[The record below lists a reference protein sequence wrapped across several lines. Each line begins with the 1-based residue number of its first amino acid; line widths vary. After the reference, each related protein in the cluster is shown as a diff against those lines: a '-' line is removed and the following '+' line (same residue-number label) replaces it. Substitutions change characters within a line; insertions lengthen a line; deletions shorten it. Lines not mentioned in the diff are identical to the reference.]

1 MPRIGLFGGTFD
13 PIHNGHLHI
22 ARRFADELE
31 LESVI
36 LLPAGDPYHKTAPR
50 TPAHHRLAM
59 AEIAAQA
66 DSRLAVS
73 DCDIVRQGATYTH
86 DTVQIFRQHFPAAE
100 LWLLLGM
107 DSLLQLHTWHRWP
120 NLVRQCRI
128 AAAPAPRQQPRS
140 SPPPHCKPGW
150 PKPLPKAACTSCKP
164 SRCPSAPAKSANS
177 SPPNTPAP
185 TSPPPCSAISSN
197 TNCIAIPAYNF
208 R

>member
-1 MPRIGLFGGTFD
+1 MPRIGLLGGTFD

-22 ARRFADELE
+22 ARSFADELD

-50 TPAHHRLAM
+50 TAAHHRLAM
-59 AEIAAQA
+59 AEIAAKA

-100 LWLLLGM
+100 LWLLIGM
-107 DSLLQLHTWHRWP
+107 DSLLQLHTWHRWQ

-128 AAAPAPRQQPRS
+128 AAAPRPDSSLAQAPAPLQSWLAEALPQGRLHILQAEPLPISSSQIRQQLATE
-140 SPPPHCKPGW
+140 H
-150 PKPLPKAACTSCKP
+150 
-164 SRCPSAPAKSANS
+164 
-177 SPPNTPAP
+177 
-185 TSPPPCSAISSN
+185 TSPDIPPEVLSYIQQHQLYCHIG
-197 TNCIAIPAYNF
+197 T
-208 R
+208 

>member
-22 ARRFADELE
+22 ARSFADELD

-50 TPAHHRLAM
+50 TAAHHRLAM
-59 AEIAAQA
+59 AKIAAQA

-86 DTVQIFRQHFPAAE
+86 DTVQIFRQHFPTAE
-100 LWLLLGM
+100 LWLLIGM
-107 DSLLQLHTWHRWP
+107 DSLLQLHTWHRWQ

-128 AAAPAPRQQPRS
+128 AAAPRPGSSLAQAPAPLQSWLVEALPQGRLHILQAEPLPISSSQIRQQIAAEHTS
-140 SPPPHCKPGW
+140 TDIPPAVLDYIRQHQLYCQ
-150 PKPLPKAACTSCKP
+150 T
-164 SRCPSAPAKSANS
+164 
-177 SPPNTPAP
+177 NT
-185 TSPPPCSAISSN
+185 
-197 TNCIAIPAYNF
+197 
-208 R
+208 

>member
-1 MPRIGLFGGTFD
+1 MKNIGLFGGTFD

-22 ARRFADELE
+22 ARSFADELD

-50 TPAHHRLAM
+50 TAAHHRLAM

-100 LWLLLGM
+100 LWLLIGM
-107 DSLLQLHTWHRWP
+107 DSLLQLHTWHRWQ

-128 AAAPAPRQQPRS
+128 AAAPRPGSSLAQAPAPLQNWLAEALPQGRLHILQAEPLPISSSQIRQQLATQ
-140 SPPPHCKPGW
+140 H
-150 PKPLPKAACTSCKP
+150 
-164 SRCPSAPAKSANS
+164 
-177 SPPNTPAP
+177 
-185 TSPPPCSAISSN
+185 TSPDIPPEVLGYIRQHQLYCHTGA
-197 TNCIAIPAYNF
+197 
-208 R
+208 

>member
-22 ARRFADELE
+22 ARSFADELN

-36 LLPAGDPYHKTAPR
+36 LLPAGDPYHKTTPR
-50 TPAHHRLAM
+50 TAAHHRLAM

-100 LWLLLGM
+100 LWLLIGM
-107 DSLLQLHTWHRWP
+107 DSLLQLHTWHRWQ

-128 AAAPAPRQQPRS
+128 AAAPRPGSSLAQAPAPLQNWLAEALPQGRLHILQAEPLPISSSQIRQQLATQ
-140 SPPPHCKPGW
+140 H
-150 PKPLPKAACTSCKP
+150 
-164 SRCPSAPAKSANS
+164 
-177 SPPNTPAP
+177 
-185 TSPPPCSAISSN
+185 TSPDIPPEVLGYIRQHQLYCHTGA
-197 TNCIAIPAYNF
+197 
-208 R
+208 

>member
-22 ARRFADELE
+22 ARSFADELD

-36 LLPAGDPYHKTAPR
+36 LLPAGDPYHKTTPR
-50 TPAHHRLAM
+50 TAAHHRLAM

-73 DCDIVRQGATYTH
+73 DCDIVRQGAPYTH

-100 LWLLLGM
+100 LWLLIGM
-107 DSLLQLHTWHRWP
+107 DSLLQLHTWHRWQ

-128 AAAPAPRQQPRS
+128 AAAPRPGSSLAQAPAPLQSWLAEALPQGRLHILQTEPLSISSSQIRQQLTTE
-140 SPPPHCKPGW
+140 H
-150 PKPLPKAACTSCKP
+150 
-164 SRCPSAPAKSANS
+164 
-177 SPPNTPAP
+177 
-185 TSPPPCSAISSN
+185 TSPDIPPAVLGYIRQHQLYCHAG
-197 TNCIAIPAYNF
+197 A
-208 R
+208 

>member
-1 MPRIGLFGGTFD
+1 MPRIGLLGGTFD

-22 ARRFADELE
+22 ARSFADELD

-50 TPAHHRLAM
+50 TAAHHRLAM

-100 LWLLLGM
+100 LWLLIGM
-107 DSLLQLHTWHRWP
+107 DSLLQLHTWHRWQ

-128 AAAPAPRQQPRS
+128 AAAPRPGSSLAQAPAPLQSWLAEALPQGRLHILQAEPLPISSSQIRQQ
-140 SPPPHCKPGW
+140 
-150 PKPLPKAACTSCKP
+150 LAAEH
-164 SRCPSAPAKSANS
+164 
-177 SPPNTPAP
+177 
-185 TSPPPCSAISSN
+185 TSPDLPPAVLDYIRQHQLYCQ
-197 TNCIAIPAYNF
+197 TNA
-208 R
+208 

>member
-22 ARRFADELE
+22 ARSFADELD

-50 TPAHHRLAM
+50 TAAHHRLAM

-73 DCDIVRQGATYTH
+73 DCDIIRQGATYTH

-100 LWLLLGM
+100 LCLLLS
-107 DSLLQLHTWHRWP
+107 SLAQ
-120 NLVRQCRI
+120 
-128 AAAPAPRQQPRS
+128 APAPLQTWLAEALPQGRLHILQAEPLPISSSQIRQQ
-140 SPPPHCKPGW
+140 
-150 PKPLPKAACTSCKP
+150 LAAEH
-164 SRCPSAPAKSANS
+164 
-177 SPPNTPAP
+177 
-185 TSPPPCSAISSN
+185 TSPDLPPAVLGYIRQHQLYCHIS
-197 TNCIAIPAYNF
+197 T
-208 R
+208 

>member
-22 ARRFADELE
+22 ARSFADELD

-36 LLPAGDPYHKTAPR
+36 LLPAGDPYHKTTPR
-50 TPAHHRLAM
+50 TAAHHRLAM
-59 AEIAAQA
+59 AEIAAKA

-100 LWLLLGM
+100 FWLLIGM
-107 DSLLQLHTWHRWP
+107 DSLLQLHTWHRWQ

-128 AAAPAPRQQPRS
+128 AAAPRPGSSLAQAPAPLQSWLAEALPQGRLHILQAEPLPISSSQIRQQLATE
-140 SPPPHCKPGW
+140 H
-150 PKPLPKAACTSCKP
+150 
-164 SRCPSAPAKSANS
+164 
-177 SPPNTPAP
+177 
-185 TSPPPCSAISSN
+185 TSPDIPPEVLSYIQQHQLYCHIG
-197 TNCIAIPAYNF
+197 T
-208 R
+208 

>member
-22 ARRFADELE
+22 ARSFADELD

-36 LLPAGDPYHKTAPR
+36 LLPAGDPYHKAAPR
-50 TPAHHRLAM
+50 TAAHHRLAM

-100 LWLLLGM
+100 LWLLIGM
-107 DSLLQLHTWHRWP
+107 DSLLQLHTWHRWQ

-128 AAAPAPRQQPRS
+128 AAAPRPGSSLAQAPAPLQSWLAEALPQGRLHILQAEPLPISSSQIRQQ
-140 SPPPHCKPGW
+140 
-150 PKPLPKAACTSCKP
+150 LAAEH
-164 SRCPSAPAKSANS
+164 
-177 SPPNTPAP
+177 
-185 TSPPPCSAISSN
+185 TSPDIPPAVLDYIRQHQLYCQ
-197 TNCIAIPAYNF
+197 TNA
-208 R
+208 

>member
-22 ARRFADELE
+22 ARSFADELD

-50 TPAHHRLAM
+50 TAAHHRLAM
-59 AEIAAQA
+59 AEIAAKA

-100 LWLLLGM
+100 FWLLIGM
-107 DSLLQLHTWHRWP
+107 DSLLQLHTWHRWQ

-128 AAAPAPRQQPRS
+128 AAAPRPDSSLAQAPAPLQSWLAEALPQGRLHILQAEPLPISSSQIRQQLATE
-140 SPPPHCKPGW
+140 H
-150 PKPLPKAACTSCKP
+150 
-164 SRCPSAPAKSANS
+164 
-177 SPPNTPAP
+177 
-185 TSPPPCSAISSN
+185 TSPDIPPEVLSYIQQHQLYCHIG
-197 TNCIAIPAYNF
+197 T
-208 R
+208 

>member
-22 ARRFADELE
+22 ARSFADELD

-50 TPAHHRLAM
+50 TAAHHRLAM

-73 DCDIVRQGATYTH
+73 DCDIIRQGATYTH

-100 LWLLLGM
+100 LWLLIGM
-107 DSLLQLHTWHRWP
+107 DSLLQLHTWHRWQD
-120 NLVRQCRI
+120 LVRQCRI
-128 AAAPAPRQQPRS
+128 AAAPRPGSSLAQAPAPLQSWLAEALPQGRLHILRAEPLPISSSQIRQQLATG
-140 SPPPHCKPGW
+140 H
-150 PKPLPKAACTSCKP
+150 
-164 SRCPSAPAKSANS
+164 
-177 SPPNTPAP
+177 
-185 TSPPPCSAISSN
+185 TSPDISPEVLSYIQQHQLYCH
-197 TNCIAIPAYNF
+197 TGA
-208 R
+208 

>member
-22 ARRFADELE
+22 ARSFADELD

-36 LLPAGDPYHKTAPR
+36 LLPAGDPYHKTTPR
-50 TPAHHRLAM
+50 TAAHHRLAM

-100 LWLLLGM
+100 LWLLIGM
-107 DSLLQLHTWHRWP
+107 DSLLQLHTWHRWQ

-128 AAAPAPRQQPRS
+128 AAAPRPGSSLAQAPAPLQNWLAEALPQGRLHILQAEPLPISSSQIRQQ
-140 SPPPHCKPGW
+140 
-150 PKPLPKAACTSCKP
+150 LAAEH
-164 SRCPSAPAKSANS
+164 
-177 SPPNTPAP
+177 
-185 TSPPPCSAISSN
+185 TSPDLPPAVLGYIRQHQLYCHIS
-197 TNCIAIPAYNF
+197 T
-208 R
+208 

>member
-22 ARRFADELE
+22 ARSFADELD

-36 LLPAGDPYHKTAPR
+36 LLPAGDPYHKAAPR

-86 DTVQIFRQHFPAAE
+86 DTVQIFHQHFPAAE
-100 LWLLLGM
+100 LWLLIGM
-107 DSLLQLHTWHRWP
+107 DSLLQLHTWHRWQD
-120 NLVRQCRI
+120 LVRQCRI
-128 AAAPAPRQQPRS
+128 AAAPRPGSSLAQAPAPLQSWLAEALPQGRLHILQAEPLPISSSQIRQQ
-140 SPPPHCKPGW
+140 
-150 PKPLPKAACTSCKP
+150 LAAEH
-164 SRCPSAPAKSANS
+164 
-177 SPPNTPAP
+177 
-185 TSPPPCSAISSN
+185 TSPDLPPAVLDYIRQHQLYCQ
-197 TNCIAIPAYNF
+197 TNA
-208 R
+208 

>member
-22 ARRFADELE
+22 ARSFADELD

-36 LLPAGDPYHKTAPR
+36 LLPAGDPYHKTTPR
-50 TPAHHRLAM
+50 TAAHHRLAM

-73 DCDIVRQGATYTH
+73 DCDIVRQSATYTH

-100 LWLLLGM
+100 LWLLIGM
-107 DSLLQLHTWHRWP
+107 DSLLQLHTWHRWQ

-128 AAAPAPRQQPRS
+128 ATAPRPGSSLAQAPAPLQSWLAEALPQGRLHILQAEPLPISSSQIRQQ
-140 SPPPHCKPGW
+140 
-150 PKPLPKAACTSCKP
+150 LAAEH
-164 SRCPSAPAKSANS
+164 
-177 SPPNTPAP
+177 
-185 TSPPPCSAISSN
+185 TSPDLPPAVLDYIRQHQLYCHIG
-197 TNCIAIPAYNF
+197 T
-208 R
+208 

>member
-22 ARRFADELE
+22 ARSFADELD

-50 TPAHHRLAM
+50 TAAHHRLAM

-73 DCDIVRQGATYTH
+73 DCDIVRQGTTYTH

-100 LWLLLGM
+100 LWLLIGM
-107 DSLLQLHTWHRWP
+107 DSLLQLHTWHRWQ

-128 AAAPAPRQQPRS
+128 AAAPRPGSSLAQAPAPLQTWLAEALPQGRLHILQAEPLPISSSQIRQQ
-140 SPPPHCKPGW
+140 
-150 PKPLPKAACTSCKP
+150 LAAEH
-164 SRCPSAPAKSANS
+164 
-177 SPPNTPAP
+177 
-185 TSPPPCSAISSN
+185 TSPDIPPAVLDYIRQHQLYCQ
-197 TNCIAIPAYNF
+197 TNA
-208 R
+208 

>member
-22 ARRFADELE
+22 ARSFADELD

-50 TPAHHRLAM
+50 TAAQHRLAM

-100 LWLLLGM
+100 LWLLIGM
-107 DSLLQLHTWHRWP
+107 DSLLQLHTWHRWQ

-128 AAAPAPRQQPRS
+128 AAAPRPGSSLAQAPLQTWLAEALPQGRLHILQAEPLPISSSQIRQQ
-140 SPPPHCKPGW
+140 
-150 PKPLPKAACTSCKP
+150 LAAEH
-164 SRCPSAPAKSANS
+164 
-177 SPPNTPAP
+177 
-185 TSPPPCSAISSN
+185 TSPDLPPAVLGYIRQHQLYCHIS
-197 TNCIAIPAYNF
+197 T
-208 R
+208 

>member
-22 ARRFADELE
+22 ARSFADELD

-50 TPAHHRLAM
+50 TAAHHRLAM

-100 LWLLLGM
+100 LWLLIGM
-107 DSLLQLHTWHRWP
+107 DSLLQLHTWHRWQ

-128 AAAPAPRQQPRS
+128 AAAPRPGSSLAQAPAPLQTWLAEALPQGRLHILQAEPLPISSSQIRQQ
-140 SPPPHCKPGW
+140 
-150 PKPLPKAACTSCKP
+150 LAAEH
-164 SRCPSAPAKSANS
+164 
-177 SPPNTPAP
+177 
-185 TSPPPCSAISSN
+185 TSPDIPPAVLSYIRQHQLYCQ
-197 TNCIAIPAYNF
+197 TNA
-208 R
+208 

>member
-22 ARRFADELE
+22 ARSFADELD

-50 TPAHHRLAM
+50 TAAHHRLAM

-73 DCDIVRQGATYTH
+73 DCDIIRQGATYTH

-100 LWLLLGM
+100 LWLLIGM
-107 DSLLQLHTWHRWP
+107 DSLLQLHTWHRWQ

-128 AAAPAPRQQPRS
+128 AAAPRPGSRLAQAPAPLQTWLAEALPQGRLHILQAEPLPISSSQIRQQ
-140 SPPPHCKPGW
+140 
-150 PKPLPKAACTSCKP
+150 LAAEH
-164 SRCPSAPAKSANS
+164 
-177 SPPNTPAP
+177 
-185 TSPPPCSAISSN
+185 TSPDLPPAVLGYIRQHQLYCHIS
-197 TNCIAIPAYNF
+197 T
-208 R
+208 

>member
-22 ARRFADELE
+22 ARSFADELD

-36 LLPAGDPYHKTAPR
+36 LLPAGDPYHKTTSR
-50 TPAHHRLAM
+50 TAAHHRLAM

-86 DTVQIFRQHFPAAE
+86 DTVQIFRQHFPSAE
-100 LWLLLGM
+100 LWLLIGM
-107 DSLLQLHTWHRWP
+107 DSLLQLHTWHRWQ

-128 AAAPAPRQQPRS
+128 AAAPRPGSSLAQAPAPLQNWLAEALPQGRLHILRSEPLPISSSKIRQQLATG
-140 SPPPHCKPGW
+140 H
-150 PKPLPKAACTSCKP
+150 
-164 SRCPSAPAKSANS
+164 
-177 SPPNTPAP
+177 
-185 TSPPPCSAISSN
+185 TSPDIPPQVLGYIRQHQLYCRAG
-197 TNCIAIPAYNF
+197 A
-208 R
+208 

>member
-22 ARRFADELE
+22 ARSFADELD

-36 LLPAGDPYHKTAPR
+36 LLPAGDPYHKTTPR
-50 TPAHHRLAM
+50 TAAHHRLAM

-100 LWLLLGM
+100 LWLLIGM
-107 DSLLQLHTWHRWP
+107 DSLLQLHTWHRWQ

-128 AAAPAPRQQPRS
+128 AAAPRPGSSLAQAPAPLQTWLAEALPQGRLHILQAEPLPISSSQIRQQLATE
-140 SPPPHCKPGW
+140 H
-150 PKPLPKAACTSCKP
+150 
-164 SRCPSAPAKSANS
+164 
-177 SPPNTPAP
+177 
-185 TSPPPCSAISSN
+185 TSPDIPPEVLSYIQQHQLYCHIG
-197 TNCIAIPAYNF
+197 T
-208 R
+208 

>member
-22 ARRFADELE
+22 ARSFADELD

-36 LLPAGDPYHKTAPR
+36 LLPAGDPYHKAAPR
-50 TPAHHRLAM
+50 TAAHHRLAM
-59 AEIAAQA
+59 AEIAAKA

-100 LWLLLGM
+100 LWLLIGM
-107 DSLLQLHTWHRWP
+107 DSLLQLHTWHRWQ

-128 AAAPAPRQQPRS
+128 AAAPRPGSSLAQAPAPLQNWLAEALPQGRLHILQAEPLPISSSQIRQQ
-140 SPPPHCKPGW
+140 
-150 PKPLPKAACTSCKP
+150 LAAEH
-164 SRCPSAPAKSANS
+164 
-177 SPPNTPAP
+177 
-185 TSPPPCSAISSN
+185 TSPDLPPAVLGYIRQHQLYCHIS
-197 TNCIAIPAYNF
+197 T
-208 R
+208 

>member
-22 ARRFADELE
+22 ARSFADELD

-36 LLPAGDPYHKTAPR
+36 LLPAGDPYHKTTPR
-50 TPAHHRLAM
+50 TAAYHRLAM

-100 LWLLLGM
+100 LWLLIGM
-107 DSLLQLHTWHRWP
+107 DSLLQLHTWHRWQ

-128 AAAPAPRQQPRS
+128 AAAPRPGSSLAQAPAPLQTWLAEALPQGRLHILQAEPLPISSSQIRQQ
-140 SPPPHCKPGW
+140 
-150 PKPLPKAACTSCKP
+150 LAAEH
-164 SRCPSAPAKSANS
+164 
-177 SPPNTPAP
+177 
-185 TSPPPCSAISSN
+185 TSPDIPPAVLSYIRQHQLYCQ
-197 TNCIAIPAYNF
+197 TNA
-208 R
+208 